1 MLRKLRKLWLIL
13 NFYFKDSDN
22 LILHLL
28 EIKAYECLEGCYK
41 LSVRDTEE
49 LEDLLFHIKTYLE
62 IPQALIEF
70 KYHELKGV
78 HTRDILNKYKRNKL
92 SNEEILKLTDFLL
105 DVEKERALERSYI
118 FEHAKS
124 LNFGFEF

>member
-13 NFYFKDSDN
+13 GFYFKDSDN
-22 LILHLL
+22 LILRLL

-49 LEDLLFHIKTYLE
+49 LEDLLFHVKTYLE

-70 KYHELKGV
+70 KYHELKGI
-78 HTRDILNKYKRNKL
+78 HIRDILNKYKRNKL
-92 SNEEILKLTDFLL
+92 SNEEILKFTDFLL